1 MLTAQLFVLDII
13 GGGRLYIYEQ
23 ARDRGLLFFC
33 VYINKISIANFN

>member
-23 ARDRGLLFFC
+23 ARDRGLLFFLC
-33 VYINKISIANFN
+33 VHK